1 MRSSNYIRKVDAPDM
16 RSEASGAN
24 NNLCGVTSMSSVNQ
38 FQSKKQFRCLPVS
51 KCGPFQYVEIITSAD
66 ESGNYQTEQQLV
78 DSKVLRD
85 SWAKYYFRSGREV
98 SEQ

>member
-1 MRSSNYIRKVDAPDM
+1 
-16 RSEASGAN
+16 
-24 NNLCGVTSMSSVNQ
+24 MSSINQ
-38 FQSKKQFRCLPVS
+38 FQHKKQFRCLPIS

-66 ESGNYQTEQQLV
+66 KSGNYQTEQQLV

>member
-1 MRSSNYIRKVDAPDM
+1 
-16 RSEASGAN
+16 
-24 NNLCGVTSMSSVNQ
+24 MSSVNQ

-51 KCGPFQYVEIITSAD
+51 KFGPFQYVEIITSAD

-78 DSKVLRD
+78 DSKALRD

-98 SEQ
+98 NEQ